1 MDTTQHERPD
11 TTAPI
16 VRRGSEGEAAKTL
29 EGEID
34 EIAGLDPADAEAR
47 VAELTDRLAALLDAD
62 GGGD

>member
-11 TTAPI
+11 ATAPT
-16 VRRGSEGEAAKTL
+16 VRRGSEGEAAEAL